1 MLKEL
6 FESLKA
12 HAASGA
18 TPVVQE
24 IKGTDVTLVTHHD
37 EQKTFVRKETPT
49 ASCVL
54 HVESISELLEA
65 LGFIAPQALERRSRY
80 LHLEG
85 EELRQAIFV
94 GQDSVVAFADM
105 DVRADRVHLPL
116 KFTDQFEA
124 LRDLDESFSQ
134 SALIRFLRINLIDT
148 GAEQYVPLFRDMKFD
163 RSQMVGGKLN
173 HADESL
179 GRSVEQK
186 VVAGQT
192 IPEMLRLTV
201 PVLANRDCVFKASIA
216 VFVTLNFESATIQL
230 TVAPNQIE
238 EASSNALESVRQT
251 IRQLS
256 GESNVL
262 IVAGKVAS

>member
-12 HAASGA
+12 HAAAGA
-18 TPVVQE
+18 APVVQE
-24 IKGTDVTLVTHHD
+24 IKGTDVTLVTYRD
-37 EQKTFVRKETPT
+37 EQKEFVRKETPT
-49 ASCVL
+49 ANCVL
-54 HVESISELLEA
+54 SVESLSELLDS
-65 LGFIAPQALERRSRY
+65 LTFIAPQALERRSRF
-80 LHLEG
+80 LHLDG
-85 EELRQAIFV
+85 EKARQAIFV
-94 GQDSVVAFADM
+94 GQDCVVAIADM
-105 DVRADRVHLPL
+105 DVRADKVQLPL
-116 KFTDQFEA
+116 NLSGQFAA
-124 LRDLDESFSQ
+124 LTDLDQSFSQ
-134 SALIRFLRINLIDT
+134 SAVIRFLRIDLIDT
-148 GAEQYVPLFRDMKFD
+148 GAEQYVPVFRDMKFD

-201 PVLANRDCVFKASIA
+201 PVFANRDCVFKASIL

-238 EASSNALESVRQT
+238 EALSNALESVRQT
-251 IRQLS
+251 IKQLS
-256 GESNVL
+256 GESDVL
-262 IVAGKVAS
+262 IVAGKVT